1 MLMGDFNIDVNT
13 NVTPTRDY
21 LHMLQSNACINL
33 ITKPTRVTSKTQ
45 TIIDHIVT
53 NDSESSITPG
63 VLDYGLSDHSPI
75 YCEIFKSKPKTR
87 NTARHFFF

>member
-53 NDSESSITPG
+53 NDSKSSITPG
-63 VLDYGLSDHSPI
+63 VLD
-75 YCEIFKSKPKTR
+75 
-87 NTARHFFF
+87 